1 MTHSHFFTL
10 SSIMLKRFAVEN
22 YRLFDQRVEF
32 DLVRTHNYGFNKNL
46 IRNGLVN
53 KAMIV
58 GKNGCGKT
66 SFGFALFDIVYTL
79 TDKGYDAHQKDSSN
93 FLNGDSCK

>member
-1 MTHSHFFTL
+1 MVK
-10 SSIMLKRFAVEN
+10 SIEGTEQLP
-22 YRLFDQRVEF
+22 
-32 DLVRTHNYGFNKNL
+32 HNYGFNKNL

-79 TDKGYDAHQKDSSN
+79 TLDFRTSGMTCRGSIPFVN
-93 FLNGDSCK
+93 FQDDPRIR

>member
-1 MTHSHFFTL
+1 
-10 SSIMLKRFAVEN
+10 MLKRFAVEN

-79 TDKGYDAHQKDSSN
+79 RVR
-93 FLNGDSCK
+93 